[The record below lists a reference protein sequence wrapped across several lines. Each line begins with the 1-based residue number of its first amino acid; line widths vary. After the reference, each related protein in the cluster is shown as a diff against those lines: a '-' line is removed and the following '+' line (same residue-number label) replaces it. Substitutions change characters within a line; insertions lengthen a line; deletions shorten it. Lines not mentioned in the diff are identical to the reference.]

1 MLGSSRGCTPGQIAV
16 KESCLIRGN
25 SCGKVIVYL
34 LHDGGEE
41 DPVDLNR
48 QDEREVEEQG
58 GGVSQEHL
66 EVFSDLTHL
75 FLFQIFTTDNLQ
87 KCTGNSDVIVEVF
100 DETWECTM

>member
-66 EVFSDLTHL
+66 EVFDLT
-75 FLFQIFTTDNLQ
+75 D
-87 KCTGNSDVIVEVF
+87 
-100 DETWECTM
+100 MA